1 MAKGANKASKNP
13 PPCLTSFISSFE
25 IDKANPF
32 SALTPSFPRIF
43 LSNLFIALEFKLVT
57 NPGKLY
63 LTKGIATFPSA
74 FFS

>member
-1 MAKGANKASKNP
+1 M
-13 PPCLTSFISSFE
+13 
-25 IDKANPF
+25 
-32 SALTPSFPRIF
+32 TPSLPRIF

-74 FFS
+74 FFPKSAKHEPKDSPH